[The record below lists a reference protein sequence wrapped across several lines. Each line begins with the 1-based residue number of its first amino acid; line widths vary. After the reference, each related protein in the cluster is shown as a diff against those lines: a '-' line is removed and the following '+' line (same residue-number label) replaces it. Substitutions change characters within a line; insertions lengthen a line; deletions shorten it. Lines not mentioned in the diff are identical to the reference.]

1 MGRARGHDCVGFG
14 RRETLVFFLGGFPII
29 QRGTPPARKFN
40 TRCSALQLISRNL
53 AFRKKDATCDG
64 ESRLRLIR
72 AGTYSVMP
80 PLSATPGTELAG
92 VIEKVGP
99 GVTTLPHLFLSDCRV
114 ELALHWPNARG
125 KRLPPGVQAVSVPRL
140 SSIQIFI

>member
-1 MGRARGHDCVGFG
+1 MYQNHSGVATPRVTALAGMRPHADTQNHRHYEYLEVPIPEPRPGEVLILAHAIGFG
-14 RRETLVFFLGGFPII
+14 MPD
-29 QRGTPPARKFN
+29 
-40 TRCSALQLISRNL
+40 C
-53 AFRKKDATCDG
+53 
-64 ESRLRLIR
+64 LIR

-80 PLSATPGTELAG
+80 PLPATPGTELAG

-99 GVTTLPHLFLSDCRV
+99 GVTTLPHLFLPDCRV